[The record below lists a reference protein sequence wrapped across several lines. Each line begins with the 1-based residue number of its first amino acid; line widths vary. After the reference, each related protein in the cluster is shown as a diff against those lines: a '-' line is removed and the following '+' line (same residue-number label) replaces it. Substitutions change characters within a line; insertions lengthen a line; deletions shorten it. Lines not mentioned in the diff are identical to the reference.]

1 MHCDQAT
8 GMIVCWWWLIKASFL
23 PSWSLQDCRILEDQT
38 TQNSSTSLSLSMEA
52 QSKSTKFTNWVW
64 KMEQNN
70 KRIGLGLGL
79 LALQDF
85 SQGFSLFLL
94 IHKLSTIMQNMRLF
108 LPMCL
113 TSMSW
118 FDPPN
123 FKNEQQ
129 WDRQLSDAAVY
140 KTMHELSAKGLR
152 TCLKNY
158 CLVDPAAKMVPA
170 VPANSKQNATM
181 EINLSWKK
189 H

>member
-1 MHCDQAT
+1 
-8 GMIVCWWWLIKASFL
+8 MISAR
-23 PSWSLQDCRILEDQT
+23 LQNLEDQT

-52 QSKSTKFTNWVW
+52 QSKSTKFRNWVW

-79 LALQDF
+79 LALQEF
-85 SQGFSLFLL
+85 SQGFSLFLP

-108 LPMCL
+108 LPMCS

-140 KTMHELSAKGLR
+140 ETMHELGAKGLR

-170 VPANSKQNATM
+170 VPANKMQPWKSISLERNIKLVIRIQIIGLT
-181 EINLSWKK
+181 LSLSPSTRKIL
-189 H
+189 

>member
-1 MHCDQAT
+1 
-8 GMIVCWWWLIKASFL
+8 
-23 PSWSLQDCRILEDQT
+23 
-38 TQNSSTSLSLSMEA
+38 
-52 QSKSTKFTNWVW
+52 
-64 KMEQNN
+64 MEQNN
-70 KRIGLGLGL
+70 KRIGLGFGL

-85 SQGFSLFLL
+85 SQGFYLFLP
-94 IHKLSTIMQNMRLF
+94 IHKLCTIMQNMRLF
-108 LPMCL
+108 LPMYL

-140 KTMHELSAKGLR
+140 ETMHELSAKGLH